1 MRLAIAVTI
10 AGAMLATA
18 AAAQT
23 QTVKPAETLK
33 LAIPQRGNWDTEIAE
48 WGQRQGFFKEQG
60 IDLAI
65 TYTEGGA
72 SNEQAVISGSVDI
85 AVGTGILGIISAY
98 VKGAGVRIIA
108 SEATGAPDLFFFA
121 LASSGIKSLQDT
133 HGKTIAY
140 SNPGSSSNLIT
151 LALLRQ
157 AGVTDAKPIAGG
169 AIQGVFTQVMSGQ
182 IDVGHSVPPLG
193 LKELKEGKIVLIARA
208 NDVPAVRNQTVRVN
222 VANLA
227 FLQQHRD
234 LVVRFAKAYD
244 KSLNWAYSGDP
255 KVLEYY
261 GEGMHVSPDV
271 AKEASTYYPKEA
283 MQPYE
288 IRSLQLTLEDALNFK
303 RIPQPMKPDDLKGL
317 IDIVWKP
324 GQP

>member
-1 MRLAIAVTI
+1 MKRAIAVTV
-10 AGAMLATA
+10 AGAIIATA
-18 AAAQT
+18 ATARG
-23 QTVKPAETLK
+23 ETIK

-48 WGQRQGFFKEQG
+48 WGQKQGFFKEQDL
-60 IDLAI
+60 DLAI

-98 VKGAGVRIIA
+98 VKGAGIRIIA

-121 LASSGIKSLQDT
+121 LTTSGIKSMQDT
-133 HGKTIAY
+133 HGKT
-140 SNPGSSSNLIT
+140 
-151 LALLRQ
+151 
-157 AGVTDAKPIAGG
+157 IAGG

-182 IDVGHSVPPLG
+182 IDVGHSVLPLG
-193 LKELKEGKIVLIARA
+193 LKEIKEGKIVVIARA
-208 NDVPAVRNQTVRVN
+208 NDVPAVSNQTVRVN

-227 FLQQHRD
+227 FIQQHRD

-244 KSLNWAYSGDP
+244 KSLNWAYSDA
-255 KVLEYY
+255 KVLDYY
-261 GEGMHVSPDV
+261 GEGMHVSQEM
-271 AKEASTYYPKEA
+271 AKEASTFFPKA
-283 MQPYE
+283 SMQPYE
-288 IRSLQLTLEDALNFK
+288 IRSLDLTLEDAFNFK
-303 RIPQPMKPDDLKGL
+303 RIPQPMKPEDIKDL

>member
-1 MRLAIAVTI
+1 MRQAIAVTI
-10 AGAMLATA
+10 VGAILATA
-18 AAAQT
+18 AAAQ
-23 QTVKPAETLK
+23 AETIK

-48 WGQRQGFFKEQG
+48 WGQKQGFFKEQRL
-60 IDLAI
+60 DLAI

-85 AVGTGILGIISAY
+85 AVGTGILGIVSAY

-108 SEATGAPDLFFFA
+108 SESTGAPDLFFFA
-121 LASSGIKSLQDT
+121 LASSGIKSIQDT

-157 AGVTDAKPIAGG
+157 AGITDAKPIAGG

-193 LKELKEGKIVLIARA
+193 LKEIKDGKIVVIARA
-208 NDVPAVRNQTVRVN
+208 NDVPAIRNQTVRVN

-234 LVVRFAKAYD
+234 LVVKFAKAYD
-244 KSLNWAYSGDP
+244 KSLNWAYSDP
-255 KVLEYY
+255 KVLDYY
-261 GEGMHVSPDV
+261 AEGMHVSREM

-288 IRSLQLTLEDALNFK
+288 IKSLELTLQDALNFK
-303 RIPQPMKPDDLKGL
+303 RIPQPMKPDDIKGL

>member
-1 MRLAIAVTI
+1 MRQAIAATL
-10 AGAMLATA
+10 AGALLATA
-18 AAAQT
+18 GAQ
-23 QTVKPAETLK
+23 AETIK

-48 WGQRQGFFKEQG
+48 WGQKQGFFKEEG
-60 IDLAI
+60 LDLAI

-121 LASSGIKSLQDT
+121 LAGSGIKSMKDT
-133 HGKTIAY
+133 HGKTVAY

-157 AGVTDAKPIAGG
+157 AGVADAKPMAGG
-169 AIQGVFTQVMSGQ
+169 AIQSVFTQVMSGQ
-182 IDVGHSVPPLG
+182 IDVGHSVPPIG
-193 LKELKEGKIVLIARA
+193 LKELKDGKIVLIARA
-208 NDVPAVRNQTVRVN
+208 NDVPEIRNQTVRVN

-227 FLQQHRD
+227 FLQGHRD

-244 KSLNWAYSGDP
+244 KSLNWAYSDP
-255 KVLEYY
+255 KALDYY
-261 GEGMHVSPDV
+261 AEGMHVSREV
-271 AKEASTYYPKEA
+271 AEEAATYYPKEA
-283 MQPYE
+283 LQPYE
-288 IRSLQLTLEDALNFK
+288 IRSLDLTLQDAFNFK
-303 RIPQPMKPDDLKGL
+303 RIPQPMKPDDIKQL

-324 GQP
+324 EQP